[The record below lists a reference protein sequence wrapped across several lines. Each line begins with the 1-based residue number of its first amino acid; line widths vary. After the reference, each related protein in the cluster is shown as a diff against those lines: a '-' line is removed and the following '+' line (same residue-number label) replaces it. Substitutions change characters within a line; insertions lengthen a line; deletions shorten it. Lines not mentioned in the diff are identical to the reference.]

1 MKKRRCEIEQIVN
14 IDNSLYERLKEVGIS
29 QSQIDKYKYCI
40 FTEEKL
46 QYLAEIKEHHPIVS
60 FIDFTS
66 FEAMNVEQLRKSLN
80 WIQEYA
86 DGWVR
91 REGLV
96 KKIEE
101 ILTEQGKILTNLS
114 QAGSLLKDYLTPEV
128 FQYVAKL
135 HIYFVGEYNNN
146 AITTHRTGALS
157 IEGIQDDIE
166 SIIKKTDPLFFAD
179 KEYILFGINFF
190 NDEYCELYLNIR
202 IQDILV
208 QYTPD
213 QLVQLAKKELDKE
226 IRLMYEKLH
235 EIKDF
240 ENSMSLNS
248 RVKEFRQVL
257 NDLNSRDADEMNA
270 DILDSYELYNMTLTK
285 ASEGPNAVKLFLKDY
300 NSMTH
305 DDYFYLNAEGN
316 IESIDYDLLDTLLS
330 DMSELEEFKS
340 LSTIE
345 HSKKHI
351 CRLSDQENASLIHS
365 CLGNAWL
372 NDNEYDLSEYPFD
385 FIKCHRKLDLMN
397 YMSQGN
403 WALRQGFV
411 YRDIAFVQQVNGGD
425 EYLTFI
431 KKNDWNWIAFDSVSV
446 EKTIEKNQFYS
457 YFKDIYDRGS
467 DIRNEKSKKVRV
479 GEQRSL

>member
-1 MKKRRCEIEQIVN
+1 MKEA
-14 IDNSLYERLKEVGIS
+14 GIS
-29 QSQIDKYKYCI
+29 QSQIDKYKSCI

-46 QYLAEIKEHHPIVS
+46 QYLAEIKEHHPIIS
-60 FIDFTS
+60 FIDLTS

-101 ILTEQGKILTNLS
+101 ILIEQEKILTNMFHTGLF
-114 QAGSLLKDYLTPEV
+114 LKDYLTPEV
-128 FQYVAKL
+128 FQYVDKL
-135 HIYFVGEYNNN
+135 HIYFKDANNNN

-157 IEGIQDDIE
+157 IEGIQDE
-166 SIIKKTDPLFFAD
+166 LENIIKITDPLFFAD
-179 KEYILFGINFF
+179 KECLLFEINFF
-190 NDEYCELYLNIR
+190 NEEYCSLYFNTR
-202 IQDILV
+202 TKDV
-208 QYTPD
+208 SVEHTPD
-213 QLVQLAKKELDKE
+213 QLIQLAKKEKDKE
-226 IRLMYEKLH
+226 IRLLYEKLQ

-240 ENSMSLNS
+240 ENSMSINS
-248 RVKEFRQVL
+248 RVKEFRQIL
-257 NDLNSRDADEMNA
+257 NDLDSKDSDEMNA
-270 DILDSYELYNMTLTK
+270 SILDSYELYNMILSK
-285 ASEGPNAVKLFLKDY
+285 AKEGPNAVKLFLKDY
-300 NSMTH
+300 NSMTY

-330 DMSELEEFKS
+330 DMSELEDFKS
-340 LSTIE
+340 LCTTE

-351 CRLSDQENASLIHS
+351 CRLSDQENASLTHS

-372 NDNEYDLSEYPFD
+372 NDNDFDLSDYPFD
-385 FIKCHRKLDLMN
+385 FIKCQRKLDLMN
-397 YMSQGN
+397 YMSHGN

-411 YRDIAFVQQVNGGD
+411 YKDIAFVQQINGGD

>member
-1 MKKRRCEIEQIVN
+1 MKAA
-14 IDNSLYERLKEVGIS
+14 GIS
-29 QSQIDKYKYCI
+29 QSQIDKYKACI

-101 ILTEQGKILTNLS
+101 ILTEQEKILTNMFHTGLF
-114 QAGSLLKDYLTPEV
+114 LKDYLTPEV
-128 FQYVAKL
+128 FQYVDKL
-135 HIYFVGEYNNN
+135 HIYFKDANNNN
-146 AITTHRTGALS
+146 AITTHRAGALS
-157 IEGIQDDIE
+157 IEGIQDE
-166 SIIKKTDPLFFAD
+166 LENIIKKTDPLFFTD
-179 KEYILFGINFF
+179 KECLLFEINFF
-190 NDEYCELYLNIR
+190 NEEYCSLYFNTR
-202 IQDILV
+202 TKDV
-208 QYTPD
+208 SVEHTPD
-213 QLVQLAKKELDKE
+213 QLIQLAKKETDKE
-226 IRLMYEKLH
+226 IRLLYEKFQ

-240 ENSMSLNS
+240 ENSLSLNS
-248 RVKEFRQVL
+248 RAKEFRQIL
-257 NDLNSRDADEMNA
+257 NDLDSRDADEMNA
-270 DILDSYELYNMTLTK
+270 SILDSYELYNMTLSK
-285 ASEGPNAVKLFLKDY
+285 AKEGPNAVKLFLKDY
-300 NSMTH
+300 NSMTY
-305 DDYFYLNAEGN
+305 DDCFYLNAEGN

-330 DMSELEEFKS
+330 DMSELEEFKTI
-340 LSTIE
+340 STIE

-372 NDNEYDLSEYPFD
+372 NDKEYDLSEYPFD

-411 YRDIAFVQQVNGGD
+411 YKDIAFVQQVNGGD
-425 EYLTFI
+425 EFLTFI

-446 EKTIEKNQFYS
+446 EKTIENNQFYS

>member
-1 MKKRRCEIEQIVN
+1 MKEA
-14 IDNSLYERLKEVGIS
+14 GIS
-29 QSQIDKYKYCI
+29 QSQIDKYKACI

-101 ILTEQGKILTNLS
+101 ILIEQEKILTNMFHTGLF
-114 QAGSLLKDYLTPEV
+114 LKDYLTPEV
-128 FQYVAKL
+128 FQYVDKL
-135 HIYFVGEYNNN
+135 HIYFKDSNNNN

-157 IEGIQDDIE
+157 IEGIQDE
-166 SIIKKTDPLFFAD
+166 LENIIKITDPLFFAD
-179 KEYILFGINFF
+179 KECLLFEINFF
-190 NDEYCELYLNIR
+190 NEEYCSLYVNTR
-202 IQDILV
+202 TKDV
-208 QYTPD
+208 SVEHTPD
-213 QLVQLAKKELDKE
+213 QLIQLAKKETDKE
-226 IRLMYEKLH
+226 IRLLYEKFQ

-240 ENSMSLNS
+240 ENSMSINS
-248 RVKEFRQVL
+248 RVKEFRQIL
-257 NDLNSRDADEMNA
+257 NDLDSRDADEMNA
-270 DILDSYELYNMTLTK
+270 SILDSYELYNMTLFK
-285 ASEGPNAVKLFLKDY
+285 AKEGPNAVKLFLKDY
-300 NSMTH
+300 NSMTY

-330 DMSELEEFKS
+330 DMSELVEFKS
-340 LSTIE
+340 LCTTE

-351 CRLSDQENASLIHS
+351 CRLSDQENASLTHS

-372 NDNEYDLSEYPFD
+372 NDNDFDLSDYPFD

-411 YRDIAFVQQVNGGD
+411 YKDIAFVQQVNGGD
-425 EYLTFI
+425 EFLTFI

-457 YFKDIYDRGS
+457 YFKEIYDRGS